1 MLSQK
6 GRYALKA
13 LTYMAHKYGSGP
25 SQVSAIAESETIPR
39 KFLETIMSDLRR
51 VSLVTSV
58 RGKSGGY
65 MLARPPEQIMFGDVI
80 RATDGPLAMLPCVSK
95 NFYRRCEDCVSEDL
109 CAIRKVMA
117 LVRDEMSTILDNTSL
132 CQAIEMFEA
141 DSPAEMPA
149 NC

>member
-13 LTYMAHKYGSGP
+13 LTFMAYRFGSGP
-25 SQVSAIAESETIPR
+25 AQVSVIAESENIPR

-51 VSLVTSV
+51 AGLVNSV
-58 RGKSGGY
+58 RGKGGGY
-65 MLARPPEQIMFGDVI
+65 ILSRPPQQIMFGDVI
-80 RATDGPLAMLPCVSK
+80 RATDGPLALLPCVSK
-95 NFYRRCEDCVSEDL
+95 NFYRRCEDCVSEEL
-109 CAIRKVMA
+109 CSIRRVMA

-141 DSPAEMPA
+141 DSPAELPE